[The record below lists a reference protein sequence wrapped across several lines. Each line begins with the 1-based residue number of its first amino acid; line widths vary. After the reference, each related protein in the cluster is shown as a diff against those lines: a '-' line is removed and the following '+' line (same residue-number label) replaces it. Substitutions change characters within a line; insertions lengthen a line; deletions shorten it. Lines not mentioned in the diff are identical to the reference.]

1 MALNLD
7 ALDLDAV
14 TARLAR
20 NAGNLVKD
28 YAIIVAKQ
36 LGIPSKE
43 IEQFVDRAA
52 QSAALMVSLDKRQR
66 EKGRRIM
73 DRLEATA
80 GTWAAAFGRG
90 GAVATRVKAG
100 QALGSLLGILKQ
112 IGTVVASV
120 VGL

>member
-14 TARLAR
+14 TERLSR

-28 YAIIVAKQ
+28 YAIVVAKQ

-43 IEQFVDRAA
+43 IEGFVDRAA
-52 QSAALMVSLDKRQR
+52 KSAALMVSTDKRQR

-73 DRLEATA
+73 DRIEATA
-80 GTWAAAFGRG
+80 GNWGASFGRG

-100 QALGSLLGILKQ
+100 QALGSLLALIKQ
-112 IGTVVASV
+112 IGTIVAAL

>member
-1 MALNLD
+1 MALDLE
-7 ALDLDAV
+7 ALDLDAL
-14 TARLAR
+14 TERLSR
-20 NAGNLVKD
+20 NAGDLVKA
-28 YAIIVAKQ
+28 YAVVVAKQ

-43 IEQFVDRAA
+43 IEEFVDRAA
-52 QSAALMVSLDKRQR
+52 QSAALMVSTDKRQR

-73 DRLEATA
+73 ARLEATA

-100 QALGSLLGILKQ
+100 EALGSLLGIIKQ
-112 IGTVVASV
+112 IGTVVAAV